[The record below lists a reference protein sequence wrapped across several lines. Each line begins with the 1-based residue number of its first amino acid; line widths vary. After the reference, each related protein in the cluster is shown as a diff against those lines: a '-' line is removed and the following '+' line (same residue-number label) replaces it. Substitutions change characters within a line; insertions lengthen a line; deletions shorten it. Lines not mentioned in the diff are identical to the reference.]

1 MRRNISRS
9 LVVELLMMVSLL
21 LLLLLLLLSELL
33 LEEVLLMRGEVETRR
48 DESRICASRMTKFLV
63 LTLEFRDLLSLQF
76 DILKEIAMKVEVM
89 SAGLVTHREGESSNS
104 PNVFDTLCQNDTF
117 VGFRVRCRPLIRS
130 SHQTRTRPTSRR
142 TRTE

>member
-9 LVVELLMMVSLL
+9 LVVELLMMMS

-48 DESRICASRMTKFLV
+48 DESGVCASRLTKFLV

-89 SAGLVTHREGESSNS
+89 SARLGTYREGELPNS
-104 PNVFDTLCQNDTF
+104 PNVFDTLCQNDAF
-117 VGFRVRCRPLIRS
+117 VGFRVRCRSLICS
-130 SHQTRTRPTSRR
+130 SHQTRT
-142 TRTE
+142 